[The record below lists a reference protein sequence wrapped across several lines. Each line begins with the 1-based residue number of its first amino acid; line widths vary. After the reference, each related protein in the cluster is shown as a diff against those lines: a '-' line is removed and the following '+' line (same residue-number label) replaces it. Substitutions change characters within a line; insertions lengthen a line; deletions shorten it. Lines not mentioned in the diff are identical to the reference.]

1 MPRRSHSTI
10 AKLPPTGGEP
20 DASHGQHTEVLDVG
34 KALELVRRGG
44 RSKRQREDDKPVERR
59 LSLRLPEET
68 VDRVRTAAQARP
80 VKTPSHSWIVEAIL
94 EKLKKESF

>member
-1 MPRRSHSTI
+1 MPKRPQSTI
-10 AKLPPTGGEP
+10 AKLPATTGEP
-20 DASHGQHTEVLDVG
+20 NTSGGHPTEALDVG

-44 RSKRQREDDKPVERR
+44 RSKRQREDDRPAERR
-59 LSLRLPEET
+59 LSLRLPLET
-68 VDRVRTAAQARP
+68 ADRVRNAARARP